1 MAARLAPREVHEV
14 ADVAP
19 PRRRRCPRPAC
30 SQAKAAAAA
39 TPRRRTARLAGR
51 NFVPLLRALPT
62 LAASLSTTTAAN
74 PLLPGAS
81 IPPPEAPPPDALEA
95 GGPPEYLA
103 GERTRLHAVAHFRNL
118 PVSLKKLRLV
128 ANLMRGL
135 YVREAMAQMEFCR
148 KNIAV
153 MVKNC
158 IDNACA
164 NARWGHGLDVKR
176 LKVSYVSV
184 GKGLYVEGT
193 HQSKGRAGIKN
204 SYFSHLR
211 IEVTEVSQKEIEA
224 TKGYGRWRR
233 GGAVA
238 FAIPVGGARQRAAA
252 VRAAGRLRA
261 GRAAAAQVAPPEGGP
276 RDSGPAARV
285 PWVPDRQ
292 ASAER
297 LGRAHDYYH
306 NREP

>member
-1 MAARLAPREVHEV
+1 MQLRRLLLQPLR
-14 ADVAP
+14 
-19 PRRRRCPRPAC
+19 
-30 SQAKAAAAA
+30 AAA
-39 TPRRRTARLAGR
+39 PLRLAGR
-51 NFVPLLRALPT
+51 NFVPPLRALPAP
-62 LAASLSTTTAAN
+62 LRSLSTTTAAN
-74 PLLPGAS
+74 PLLPGAP

-103 GERTRLHAVAHFRNL
+103 GERTQRLHAVAHFRNL
-118 PVSLKKLRLV
+118 PVSPKKLRLV
-128 ANLMRGL
+128 ANLTRGL

-184 GKGLYVEGT
+184 GKGSYVKGIDYK
-193 HQSKGRAGIKN
+193 SKGRAGIKN

-233 GGAVA
+233 AEQLL
-238 FAIPVGGARQRAAA
+238 AIPWEERVKELPRY
-252 VRAAGRLRA
+252 VR
-261 GRAAAAQVAPPEGGP
+261 PEGYEPGEP
-276 RDSGPAARV
+276 QPHKWHHRNVGPAI
-285 PWVPDRQ
+285 PDQQHEFRGSQ
-292 ASAER
+292 IAKPRRER

>member
-1 MAARLAPREVHEV
+1 M
-14 ADVAP
+14 
-19 PRRRRCPRPAC
+19 
-30 SQAKAAAAA
+30 
-39 TPRRRTARLAGR
+39 
-51 NFVPLLRALPT
+51 
-62 LAASLSTTTAAN
+62 
-74 PLLPGAS
+74 
-81 IPPPEAPPPDALEA
+81 
-95 GGPPEYLA
+95 
-103 GERTRLHAVAHFRNL
+103 
-118 PVSLKKLRLV
+118 PVSPKKLRLV
-128 ANLMRGL
+128 ANLTRGL

-184 GKGLYVEGT
+184 GKGSYVKGIDYK
-193 HQSKGRAGIKN
+193 SKGRAGIKN

-233 GGAVA
+233 AEQLL
-238 FAIPVGGARQRAAA
+238 AIPWEERVKELPRY
-252 VRAAGRLRA
+252 VR
-261 GRAAAAQVAPPEGGP
+261 PEGYEPGEP
-276 RDSGPAARV
+276 QPHKWHHRNVGPAI
-285 PWVPDRQ
+285 PDQQHEFRGSQ
-292 ASAER
+292 LAKPRRER